1 MKVPEKYYFI
11 VELGKAL
18 HVYGIPSYKIQSYLT
33 QVAKTQGITG
43 SFMDSPTWINY
54 VFYEDEN
61 SYNYIECIPPGSLNL
76 GAFSRIAEL
85 TNKVIDLKIDNDS
98 ISNELNI
105 IHSKTKTVN
114 HLYLTLA
121 YAFAAG
127 SFSIM
132 IGTNWISFAFSL
144 LLGALIYLIVYLATK
159 SKYVE
164 NVFESL
170 SSLVVTIICCSL
182 TLIFPTFNLG
192 LTILASII
200 IFIPGLAITTALEE
214 ITSKSLVSGGAK
226 LFDSILLLFKQFFGV
241 LLGLALMTS
250 IVDIDL
256 TYHVSE
262 MPKWT
267 IFCAVPIFSIALL
280 PIFQV
285 RKKDM
290 LFGVLTGV
298 IAFFMTVLL
307 SGYGVL
313 VSTFIGTLAV
323 VGVSRLFG
331 RISKTPK
338 TVYLIQGVIMLV
350 PGSKSFMGLS
360 NSFFNPSTTTGS
372 VNLFEQVAF
381 ILMGI
386 IGGLLFAGTFRE
398 RDRKPRKPVV
408 QSKK

>member
-1 MKVPEKYYFI
+1 MKVPEKYQFI

-18 HVYGIPSYKIQSYLT
+18 HIYGIPSYKIQSYLT
-33 QVAKTQGITG
+33 EVASTQGITG

-61 SYNYIECIPPGSLNL
+61 SFNYIECIPPGSLNL

-85 TNKVIDLKIDNDS
+85 TNKVIDSKIDNS
-98 ISNELNI
+98 AINKELNI
-105 IHSKTKTVN
+105 IHAKTKTVN
-114 HLYLTLA
+114 HLHLTLA
-121 YAFAAG
+121 YAFSAG
-127 SFSIM
+127 CFSIM

-144 LLGALIYLIVYLATK
+144 LLGALIYFLVFLSTK
-159 SKYVE
+159 SNYIQ

-170 SSLVVTIICCSL
+170 SALVVTIICCSL
-182 TLIFPTFNLG
+182 TLVFPNFNLG

-241 LLGLALMTS
+241 LLGLGLMTS
-250 IVDIDL
+250 LVDIDL

-290 LFGVLTGV
+290 VFGALTGV
-298 IAFFMTVLL
+298 IAFFTTVLF

-331 RISKTPK
+331 MISKTPK
-338 TVYLIQGVIMLV
+338 TVYLIQGVVMLV

-372 VNLFEQVAF
+372 ANLFEQVAF

-398 RDRKPRKPVV
+398 RKPRKIGGII
-408 QSKK
+408 KK

>member
-1 MKVPEKYYFI
+1 MKVPEKYHFI
-11 VELGKAL
+11 VALGKAL

-33 QVAKTQGITG
+33 EVAKTQGITG

-54 VFYEDEN
+54 VFYEDES
-61 SYNYIECIPPGSLNL
+61 SYNYVECVPPGSLNL

-85 TNKVIDLKIDNDS
+85 TNKVIDSKIDNDT
-98 ISNELNI
+98 INKELDI
-105 IHSKTKTVN
+105 IHTKTKKIN
-114 HLYLTLA
+114 HLHLTLA
-121 YAFAAG
+121 YAASAG
-127 SFSIM
+127 CFSIL
-132 IGTNWISFAFSL
+132 IGTNLISFAFSL
-144 LLGALIYLIVYLATK
+144 LLGAFIYLLVYLTNK
-159 SKYVE
+159 STYLE

-170 SSLVVTIICCSL
+170 SALVVTVICCML
-182 TLIFPTFNLG
+182 TLVIPNLNLG

-226 LFDSILLLFKQFFGV
+226 LFDSVILLFKQFFGV

-250 IVDIDL
+250 LVDIDL

-267 IFCAVPIFSIALL
+267 TFFAIPIFSIALL

-290 LFGVLTGV
+290 LFGALTG
-298 IAFFMTVLL
+298 ITAFIMTVLL

-313 VSTFIGTLAV
+313 VSTFIGTLVV

-331 RISKTPK
+331 LISKTPK
-338 TVYLIQGVIMLV
+338 TVFLIQGIVMLV

-360 NSFFNPSTTTGS
+360 NSFFHPATTTGS
-372 VNLFEQVAF
+372 DNLFEQVAF

-398 RDRKPRKPVV
+398 RKPRKKAFET
-408 QSKK
+408 KK

>member
-1 MKVPEKYYFI
+1 MKIPEKYQFI
-11 VELGKAL
+11 VALGKAL
-18 HVYGIPSYKIQSYLT
+18 HVYGIPSYKIQAYLT
-33 QVAKTQGITG
+33 EVAKKQGITG

-61 SYNYIECIPPGSLNL
+61 SYNYVECVLPGSLNL
-76 GAFSRIAEL
+76 GAYSRIAEL
-85 TNKVIDLKIDNDS
+85 TNKVIDSKINNDS
-98 ISNELNI
+98 IHKELNI
-105 IHSKTKTVN
+105 IHAKTQEIN
-114 HLYLTLA
+114 HLYLVLA
-121 YAFAAG
+121 YALSAG
-127 SFSIM
+127 CFSLL
-132 IGTNWISFAFSL
+132 IGTNLVSFVFSL
-144 LLGALIYLIVYLATK
+144 ILGAFIYLLVFLTKK
-159 SKYVE
+159 SKYLE

-170 SSLVVTIICCSL
+170 SALVVTIICCLL
-182 TLIFPTFNLG
+182 TLIFPNLNLG
-192 LTILASII
+192 LTILSSII

-226 LFDSILLLFKQFFGV
+226 LFDAIILLFKQFFGV
-241 LLGLALMTS
+241 LLGIALMTS
-250 IVDIDL
+250 LVNIDL

-267 IFCAVPIFSIALL
+267 IYLAIPILSITLL

-298 IAFFMTVLL
+298 VAFLMTVLF

-313 VSTFIGTLAV
+313 VSTFIGTLV
-323 VGVSRLFG
+323 VVAMSRLFG
-331 RISKTPK
+331 LISKTPK
-338 TVYLIQGVIMLV
+338 TVYLIQGVVMLV

-398 RDRKPRKPVV
+398 RSP
-408 QSKK
+408 KKNKIEIKNN

>member
-11 VELGKAL
+11 IELGKAL
-18 HVYGIPSYKIQSYLT
+18 HIYGIPSYKIQTYLT
-33 QVAKTQGITG
+33 EVAKTQGFTG

-98 ISNELNI
+98 ISNELKI
-105 IHSKTKTVN
+105 IHSKTKIVN
-114 HLYLTLA
+114 HYYLTLA
-121 YAFAAG
+121 YAFGAG

-132 IGTNWISFAFSL
+132 IGTNWISFAFSI
-144 LLGALIYLIVYLATK
+144 LLGGLIYLLVYLATK
-159 SKYVE
+159 SKYIE

-170 SSLVVTIICCSL
+170 SALVVTIICCLL
-182 TLIFPTFNLG
+182 TLVFPTFNLG
-192 LTILASII
+192 LTIIASII

-250 IVDIDL
+250 LVDIDL
-256 TYHVSE
+256 TYHVSS

-290 LFGVLTGV
+290 LFGVLTGAS
-298 IAFFMTVLL
+298 AFFTTVLL

-313 VSTFIGTLAV
+313 VSTFFGTLVV

-372 VNLFEQVAF
+372 ANLFEQVAF

-398 RDRKPRKPVV
+398 RKPRKN
-408 QSKK
+408 

>member
-1 MKVPEKYYFI
+1 MKIPEKYRFI

-18 HVYGIPSYKIQSYLT
+18 HIYGIPSYKIQSYLT
-33 QVAKTQGITG
+33 EVAKTQGITG
-43 SFMDSPTWINY
+43 SFMDLPTWINY

-61 SYNYIECIPPGSLNL
+61 SYNYIESIPPGSLNL

-85 TNKVIDLKIDNDS
+85 TNKVIDSKIDNS
-98 ISNELNI
+98 AINKELNI
-105 IHSKTKTVN
+105 IHAETKNIN

-121 YAFAAG
+121 YAFSAG

-132 IGTNWISFAFSL
+132 IGTNWLSFGFSL
-144 LLGALIYLIVYLATK
+144 LLGALIYLLVFLSSK
-159 SKYVE
+159 SNYIE

-170 SSLVVTIICCSL
+170 SALVVTVICCSL

-200 IFIPGLAITTALEE
+200 VFIPGLAITTALEE

-226 LFDSILLLFKQFFGV
+226 LFDAILLLFKQFFGV
-241 LLGLALMTS
+241 LLGLGLMTS
-250 IVDIDL
+250 LVDIDL
-256 TYHVSE
+256 TYHVSS

-290 LFGVLTGV
+290 IYGAITGV
-298 IAFFMTVLL
+298 IAFFTTVLF

-313 VSTFIGTLAV
+313 VSTFIGTLTV

-331 RISKTPK
+331 LISKTPK
-338 TVYLIQGVIMLV
+338 TVFLIQGVVMLV

-372 VNLFEQVAF
+372 ANLFEQVAF

-398 RDRKPRKPVV
+398 RKPRKIGGII
-408 QSKK
+408 KK

>member
-1 MKVPEKYYFI
+1 MKVPEKYHFI
-11 VELGKAL
+11 VALGKAL

-33 QVAKTQGITG
+33 EVAKTQGITG

-54 VFYEDEN
+54 VFYEDES
-61 SYNYIECIPPGSLNL
+61 SYNYVECVPPGSLNL

-85 TNKVIDLKIDNDS
+85 TNKVIDSKIDNDA
-98 ISNELNI
+98 INKELDI
-105 IHSKTKTVN
+105 IHAKTKKIN
-114 HLYLTLA
+114 HIHLTLA
-121 YAFAAG
+121 YAASAG
-127 SFSIM
+127 CFSIL
-132 IGTNWISFAFSL
+132 IGTNLISFAFSL
-144 LLGALIYLIVYLATK
+144 LLGAFIYLLVYLTNK
-159 SKYVE
+159 STYLE

-170 SSLVVTIICCSL
+170 SALVVTVICCML
-182 TLIFPTFNLG
+182 TLVIPNLNLG

-226 LFDSILLLFKQFFGV
+226 LFDSVILLFKQFFGV

-250 IVDIDL
+250 LVDIDL

-267 IFCAVPIFSIALL
+267 TFFAIPIFSIALL

-290 LFGVLTGV
+290 LFGALTG
-298 IAFFMTVLL
+298 ITAFIMTVLL

-313 VSTFIGTLAV
+313 VSTFIGTLVV

-331 RISKTPK
+331 LISKTPK
-338 TVYLIQGVIMLV
+338 TVFLIQGIVMLV

-360 NSFFNPSTTTGS
+360 NSFFHPATTTGS
-372 VNLFEQVAF
+372 DNLFEQVAF

-398 RDRKPRKPVV
+398 RKPRKKAFET
-408 QSKK
+408 KK